1 MPRKGAVRPRSVAK
15 DPIYNSTLVTKLIN
29 RVMKD
34 GKKSVARK
42 QVYQAFEIIKEKE
55 KTDAM
60 TVFRQAINNVKPNKE
75 VRSRRV
81 GGAAYQVPMP
91 VRGARKNSLALRWI
105 VTSARDRPNSEY
117 HTYGKK
123 LAAEIIDAYNQNGG
137 AYNKKQQV
145 ERAAEA
151 NKAFSHLRW

>member
-1 MPRKGAVRPRSVAK
+1 MPRKGAVKKRKVDQ
-15 DPIYNSTLVTKLIN
+15 DPVYNSRLVTKLIN

-42 QVYQAFEIIKEKE
+42 QVYNAFKIIKKKE
-55 KTDAM
+55 NTDPM
-60 TVFRQAINNVKPNKE
+60 TVFRQAMSNIRPNKE

-91 VRGARKNSLALRWI
+91 VRGPRKDSLALRWI
-105 VTSARDRPNSEY
+105 ILSARDRSNSEY
-117 HTYGKK
+117 HTYGEK
-123 LAAEIIDAYNQNGG
+123 LAAEILDAYNRTGG
-137 AYNKKQQV
+137 AYRKKEQV

>member
-1 MPRKGAVRPRSVAK
+1 MPRKGAVKPRKVEK
-15 DPIYNSTLVTKLIN
+15 DPLYNSRLVSKLIN

-34 GKKSVARK
+34 GKKSIARK
-42 QVYQAFEIIKEKE
+42 HVYQAFELIKDKE
-55 KTDAM
+55 DADPM
-60 TVFRQAINNVKPNKE
+60 TVFRQAMNNIRPEKE

-91 VRGARKNSLALRWI
+91 VRGARKDSLAIRWI
-105 VTSARDRPNSEY
+105 VTSARNKPNSEY
-117 HTYGKK
+117 HTYAEK
-123 LAAEIIDAYNQNGG
+123 LAAEIIDAYHQAGG
-137 AYNKKQQV
+137 AYTKKEQV

>member
-1 MPRKGAVRPRSVAK
+1 MPRKGAVKTRDVEK
-15 DPIYNSTLVTKLIN
+15 DPIYNSQLVTKLIN

-42 QVYQAFEIIKEKE
+42 QVYLAFDLIKEKE
-55 KTDAM
+55 KTDPM
-60 TVFRQAINNVKPNKE
+60 TVFRQAVNNIKPDKE

-91 VRGARKNSLALRWI
+91 VRGERKSSLAIRWLI
-105 VTSARDRPNSEY
+105 DSARGKPNSEY
-117 HTYGKK
+117 HRFGEK
-123 LAAEIIDAYNQNGG
+123 LAAEIIDAYNKTGG
-137 AYNKKQQV
+137 AYTKKEQI